1 MGPLRSFLTILKF
14 AVAVLGL
21 LTLASSTPAQKAGLS
36 GQYSCAKALVN
47 GREVPC
53 KAAPL
58 ILGTDGKFQLR
69 GWEGSYLVHG
79 EWVELTD
86 SQIKARAKIE
96 PGHKIVLECYGKHGL
111 VQMVYE
117 RRKTELGKTQLA

>member
-1 MGPLRSFLTILKF
+1 MGPLRSFVTFLKF
-14 AVAVLGL
+14 VAVGFGL
-21 LTLASSTPAQKAGLS
+21 LLLVPSSSAQKVGLS
-36 GQYSCAKALVN
+36 GQYSCARALVN

-58 ILGTDGKFQLR
+58 ILSTDGKFQLR

>member
-1 MGPLRSFLTILKF
+1 MGPRRSFVSSLRF
-14 AVAVLGL
+14 VAVAIGL
-21 LTLASSTPAQKAGLS
+21 IALASATPAQKVGLS
-36 GQYSCAKALVN
+36 GQYRCSRAVVN

-58 ILGTDGKFQLR
+58 ILSTDGKFQLR

-86 SQIKARAKIE
+86 TQIKARAKIE

-117 RRKTELGKTQLA
+117 RRKAELGKTQLA

>member
-1 MGPLRSFLTILKF
+1 MGLLRSSFDILKF
-14 AVAVLGL
+14 AAVVFGL
-21 LTLASSTPAQKAGLS
+21 LTLAPSTPAQNVGLS
-36 GQYSCAKALVN
+36 GQYSCSRALVN

-58 ILGTDGKFQLR
+58 ILSTDGKFQLR

-96 PGHKIVLECYGKHGL
+96 PGHKIILECYGKHGL
-111 VQMVYE
+111 VRMVYE
-117 RRKTELGKTQLA
+117 RRKAELGKTQLA